1 MARIEV
7 KCQHMSLNLVYR
19 HLISSGLFGLYD
31 FQWNHVSTCLALSVT
46 STAEKAF
53 VKSFNLGNF
62 YQFCLQVQNDTIY
75 MGAFEANPVFVDID
89 PELVYGLYD
98 FEWDVYMPYLNEHMK
113 LMPKLG
119 EVGQKTIICGPE
131 SFTPDSQPIFGAES
145 QVSNIQSREIV
156 PRSTLTFVFCML
168 MNSRCK
174 YLLSCA
180 QLCYVC

>member
-1 MARIEV
+1 
-7 KCQHMSLNLVYR
+7 
-19 HLISSGLFGLYD
+19 
-31 FQWNHVSTCLALSVT
+31 
-46 STAEKAF
+46 
-53 VKSFNLGNF
+53 
-62 YQFCLQVQNDTIY
+62 

-145 QVSNIQSREIV
+145 QVSNIRSREIV
-156 PRSTLTFVFCML
+156 PIRSTLTFVFSTYVK
-168 MNSRCK
+168 NSRGRP
-174 YLLSCA
+174 SF
-180 QLCYVC
+180 